1 MINITIIKKK
11 IKYSNSEKALLI
23 FIIISTINKTI
34 PAKIEP
40 RETYLV
46 IQTIRKKIRRAI
58 KKGIGAKAI
67 RTPANV
73 ATPFPP
79 LKFRKTVKI

>member
-1 MINITIIKKK
+1 MNITITKKK
-11 IKYSNSEKALLI
+11 IKNSKSEKEFLML
-23 FIIISTINKTI
+23 IIISTISKTM

-46 IQTIRKKIRRAI
+46 IQTVSIKIRRAI
-58 KKGIGAKAI
+58 KKGMGARAM
-67 RTPANV
+67 RTPADV

>member
-1 MINITIIKKK
+1 MNNTTIKKN
-11 IKYSNSEKALLI
+11 IKNSKSEKEFLM
-23 FIIISTINKTI
+23 FIIISTINKTT

-40 RETYLV
+40 RETYFV
-46 IQTIRKKIRRAI
+46 IQTINTKVKNAI
-58 KKGIGAKAI
+58 KKGMGAKVM
-67 RTPANV
+67 RTPADV